1 MGSRSDRWNEGQH
14 PLRTAVRSAAVRI
27 LEDPLDTF
35 DHVIGGQ
42 QVRGFYGMIDGK
54 PVVVF
59 VAKEAKAK
67 IGVGEVVTAFVPS
80 PQQMKNWGLK

>member
-1 MGSRSDRWNEGQH
+1 
-14 PLRTAVRSAAVRI
+14 
-27 LEDPLDTF
+27 
-35 DHVIGGQ
+35 
-42 QVRGFYGMIDGK
+42 MIDGK
-54 PVVVF
+54 PVVFF